1 MTPDEVARLLREPE
15 RFAEHAIVQVE
26 VIAMAPHAY
35 GSDAPGAYVS
45 GPGPSRGAADGFL
58 PLSLA
63 ISFFFM
69 WAIAGTGQPSNF
81 VRLMAFNSARTLR
94 FSIATVAVH
103 YSLIYF
109 PLIIIFCCARI
120 LLPGMEAE
128 SDRIMPAMVVFLTE
142 NAGIA
147 WLGGLLV
154 AAPFAAVMSTVD
166 SFLLMISSALVRD
179 VYHTQYTAGCLGR
192 KNP

>member
-1 MTPDEVARLLREPE
+1 
-15 RFAEHAIVQVE
+15 
-26 VIAMAPHAY
+26 MAPHAY

-58 PLSLA
+58 PLSLV

-81 VRLMAFNSARTLR
+81 VWLMAFNSARTLR
-94 FSIATVAVH
+94 FSIATMAVH

>member
-1 MTPDEVARLLREPE
+1 
-15 RFAEHAIVQVE
+15 
-26 VIAMAPHAY
+26 
-35 GSDAPGAYVS
+35 
-45 GPGPSRGAADGFL
+45 
-58 PLSLA
+58 
-63 ISFFFM
+63 M

-81 VRLMAFNSARTLR
+81 VRLMAFDSARTLR

-128 SDRIMPAMVVFLTE
+128 SDRIMPAMVVFLTD
-142 NAGIA
+142 NAGVA

-166 SFLLMISSALVRD
+166 SFLLLVSSSVVRDIYQQNINPKADERTMTASEPNRSAIRPNQTSGWLRHSATVKYSRSGILNLASRPVSRSRVRALVSK
-179 VYHTQYTAGCLGR
+179 VKFGMALHPG
-192 KNP
+192 